1 MGVLD
6 IRLSQNVACPKL
18 PLIDIDPENRKNM
31 KKTKKVTTS
40 LPSPDVRVYVN
51 FLEGRETDD

>member
-1 MGVLD
+1 M
-6 IRLSQNVACPKL
+6 SQNVACPKL

-40 LPSPDVRVYVN
+40 LPSPDLRVYVN